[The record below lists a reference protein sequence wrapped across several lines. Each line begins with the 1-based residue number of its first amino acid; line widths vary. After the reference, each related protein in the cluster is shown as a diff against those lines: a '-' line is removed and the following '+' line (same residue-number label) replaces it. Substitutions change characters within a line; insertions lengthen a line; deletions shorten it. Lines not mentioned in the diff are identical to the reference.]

1 MVTVSPRARTGSPRD
16 ESCWKGDRKGM
27 IPSLEMAC
35 RSLGAPVR
43 DWRPAPMVES
53 REPTST
59 TFGWGQAMLPTTRD
73 PPILSP
79 NLKRREYIF
88 EFHRAKSGNGEST
101 KFRTEAVLVFGDIIP
116 RNRLGEEE

>member
-1 MVTVSPRARTGSPRD
+1 
-16 ESCWKGDRKGM
+16 M

-59 TFGWGQAMLPTTRD
+59 TLGWGQAMLPTTKD

-79 NLKRREYIF
+79 NLEKERVHFLISSGKIGKRGEYNISDGGCPRF
-88 EFHRAKSGNGEST
+88 LGTSFLEIASERKSERS
-101 KFRTEAVLVFGDIIP
+101 
-116 RNRLGEEE
+116 